1 MKYKLLA
8 GAMALAL
15 IGCAEKSAD
24 ETSASAEAI
33 DAASSAVTESRDA
46 EAVPDI
52 GLDAAPGVAFD
63 YSYSFRLADD
73 RIASAQQSHAEAC
86 ERLGT
91 TRCRISDVRYG
102 LSENGNVEAQTQ
114 FKLDPALAR
123 RFGADAIDSVK
134 QWDGVLADTAIG
146 GEDVGSQIT
155 ASQQRS
161 AGIGAEIDRIEAR
174 LKQPGLSKTERSD
187 LAQRLSSLKG
197 QTEEEQS
204 KRRDGEARIASTSV
218 SFRYVGKGG
227 LPGIGHDNPFEKAGA
242 TFLQSGGTALSLIL
256 TTGAALLPWALVL
269 ALLIAIWRSGP
280 VRRLR
285 ASAKVKA
292 SEQPKEAN
300 S

>member
-1 MKYKLLA
+1 MKNKLLA

-24 ETSASAEAI
+24 QVAAEAEAADAAETAIAESAEI
-33 DAASSAVTESRDA
+33 E
-46 EAVPDI
+46 EVPDI

-63 YSYSFRLADD
+63 YNYSFRLDDD

-91 TRCRISDVRYG
+91 ARCRVTDVRYG
-102 LSENGNVEAQTQ
+102 LSESGNVEAQTQ
-114 FKLDPALAR
+114 FKLDPGIAR
-123 RFGADAIDSVK
+123 RFGSDAIDSVK
-134 QWDGVLADTAIG
+134 QLDGILAEAAIG
-146 GEDVGSQIT
+146 GEDVGSQIA

-161 AGIGAEIDRIEAR
+161 AGASSEIERIEAR
-174 LKQPGLSKTERSD
+174 LKQAGLAKSERSE
-187 LAQRLSSLKG
+187 LTQRLTDLKG
-197 QTEEEQS
+197 QTDQEVA

-218 SFRYVGKGG
+218 SFRYVGHGG

-242 TFLQSGGTALSLIL
+242 TFLQSGGTAVSLLL

-280 VRRLR
+280 VRRMR
-285 ASAKVKA
+285 ATITTKVPV
-292 SEQPKEAN
+292 EQSK
-300 S
+300 